1 MKIILSWLKEFVAL
15 DAAPRQIAA
24 DLTMLGFAVDGLTH
38 EQGETIFELDITTN
52 RPDALNHYGIARE
65 LAARYGVSLEPAFG
79 YVPPSALP
87 HETKPRA
94 RGSRKDGVVEIKATD
109 LCPRYSARILR
120 GVEVKPSPDWLRQR
134 LELCGVRAINN
145 IADATNYI
153 LLAYGHPLHAFDLDR
168 LQGGRIV
175 VRNARDGEKLKTL
188 DGIERALTPPD
199 LVIADAKNAVAL
211 AGIMG
216 GESSEITV
224 ATRNVLIEAAW
235 FDPSTVRRSA
245 KAMGMRTEAS
255 HRFERGAD
263 IAATLPAASKCAELI
278 QSLAGGVLDP
288 VSLDAYP
295 KPTARPIVIL
305 RRAEIARHLGMDV
318 PSADVMRIL
327 SRLGFSPREN
337 GRIGHTAWTCIV
349 PSHRAD
355 ISREIDFVEEIAR
368 HYGFDKFPVRLPA
381 SSAHAS
387 HRTLHA
393 RKEERVVERV
403 LTLGYDETIS
413 AVMVSRAALRYGA
426 ATPVALSNP
435 LSEESAVLRTS
446 MIPGL
451 LEAIEWNMNRG
462 QRHVRL
468 FEIGKTYAR
477 TSDGCAE
484 SAMLCLAATGGR
496 EPDQVGAAGR
506 SFDFFDM
513 KGDVAQLAELFALRE
528 IRIDAR
534 ELPDYYR
541 AGHAARLTTQM
552 TAGGKLVARFGQ
564 LSSAE
569 MELRKFRQPVFL
581 AEVSLDPLY
590 AHALQPPQVKPIS
603 RFPEV
608 ERDFSLTLSD
618 ETTYEAV
625 HAAVLAAGITGVESI
640 RAVETFRGGSLPA
653 GNYSLLLR
661 VTLQS
666 AQGTF
671 TEAELADASAK
682 IVAALEARTGARIR
696 SAV

>member
-1 MKIILSWLKEFVAL
+1 MKILLSWLKEFVAL
-15 DAAPRQIAA
+15 DAEPRQIAH
-24 DLTMLGFAVDGLTH
+24 DLTMLGFAVDALTH

-65 LAARYGVSLEPAFG
+65 LAARYGVSLKPAFG
-79 YVPPSALP
+79 APQPPAPL
-87 HETKPRA
+87 HDTKPRA

-120 GVEVKPSPDWLRQR
+120 DVTVKPSQDWLRQR
-134 LELCGVRAINN
+134 LELCGLRAINN
-145 IADATNYI
+145 IADATNYV

-168 LQGGRIV
+168 LQGGRII

-188 DGIERALTPPD
+188 DGIERVLTPPD

-216 GESSEITV
+216 GESSEITST
-224 ATRNVLIEAAW
+224 TRNVLIEAAW
-235 FDPSTVRRSA
+235 FDPSTIRRTA
-245 KAMGMRTEAS
+245 KALGMRTEAS

-263 IAATLPAASKCAELI
+263 IAATLPAASTCAELI
-278 QSLAGGVLDP
+278 QTLAGGEIDP
-288 VSLDAYP
+288 ASLDAYP

-305 RRAEIARHLGMDV
+305 RRAEIARHLGMDL

-327 SRLGFSPREN
+327 APLGFSPREK
-337 GRIGHTAWTCIV
+337 GRIGHTAWTCTV
-349 PSHRAD
+349 PSHRVD

-368 HYGFDKFPVRLPA
+368 HHGFDKFPVRLPA
-381 SSAHAS
+381 SSGYAS

-393 RKEERVVERV
+393 RKEDRVVERV
-403 LTLGYDETIS
+403 LALGYDETIS
-413 AVMVSRAALRYGA
+413 AVMVNRAALRYSA

-446 MIPGL
+446 MVSGL
-451 LEAIEWNMNRG
+451 LEAVEWNMNRG

-468 FEIGKTYAR
+468 FEIGKTYER
-477 TSDGCAE
+477 RSDGCAE

-496 EPDQVGAAGR
+496 EPDRVGAAGR

-513 KGDVAQLAELFALRE
+513 KGDVAQLAELFALGE
-528 IRIDAR
+528 ISLDSR

-541 AGHAARLTTQM
+541 ARHAARLTV
-552 TAGGKLVARFGQ
+552 GGKFIARFGQ
-564 LSSAE
+564 ISSAE
-569 MELRKFRQPVFL
+569 MELRKFRQAVFL
-581 AEVSLDPLY
+581 AEVSLDALY
-590 AHALQPPQVKPIS
+590 ALALQPPQVKPIS

-625 HAAVLAAGITGVESI
+625 RAAVLAAGITGVESI
-640 RAVETFRGGSLPA
+640 CAVETFQDESLRA
-653 GNYSLLLR
+653 KKSYSLLLR

-682 IVAALEARTGARIR
+682 IVAALESRTGARIR
-696 SAV
+696 SAG